1 MLNFYSEVYFIT
13 FLATLISFTNLSKR
27 CHIVIFCPI
36 FLFFLTPPWVFCDI
50 YFVLPIRFLT
60 YQRLTKR
67 QFDSIFWTI
76 LWFPSSVYIEVFLPC
91 LSLNVS
97 VVLVDYNAK
106 RSESLVHVYLGWGE
120 GGGRRLLFLEVYYLA
135 PCVICCWPE
144 IFFITLKCNVFILL
158 LLFAILL
165 NYFFFQESY

>member
-1 MLNFYSEVYFIT
+1 MPY
-13 FLATLISFTNLSKR
+13 
-27 CHIVIFCPI
+27 CHILSFIPVLSDTSMGLLWYLFCSTYSFPNI
-36 FLFFLTPPWVFCDI
+36 SAAYKTTIWQYLLNH
-50 YFVLPIRFLT
+50 FVV
-60 YQRLTKR
+60 
-67 QFDSIFWTI
+67 
-76 LWFPSSVYIEVFLPC
+76 SSVYIEVFLPC

-165 NYFFFQESY
+165 NYFFFKNLTKQHFFMCFFSSFSFLFFLNEFYFFK